1 MGYLIILVIVIA
13 VFLFYRFSD
22 RIEKYW
28 PWFWKNIG
36 QPLFNYFFVIS
47 VRKLTMAY
55 FATVAGINVTFPVVK
70 IIFDNEQNLEAAVSF
85 NGNGIDWAAVIITVF
100 LTIAYIVFIIHENKQ
115 LRSVSLDTVED
126 VVDAVQKQVGR
137 GSLEIVKD
145 SLPEIRNCISTLHVN
160 TAYGLLGTMRA
171 EVDKA
176 RMPDWSLLARID
188 YLMGACKRFI
198 DKDQCKMH
206 FKRAYD
212 EMDKSGT
219 FDKEIVAGR
228 ICEACKENDSLLAT
242 ALSKE
247 LREHDNQNIW
257 GWIPFVLESRDL
269 KADIDRLPNEIK
281 DKNKLLAEVLSL
293 GRQDVLEAQNA
304 LTLVIPEMEV
314 MTIDNFVL
322 WPYWLSVALTQFVA
336 TWKLG
341 ADGGC
346 LETDASK
353 KMLELTDQYFDL
365 LHHTQLPNLM
375 PDIDFIHVFVAY
387 NHDHCPQRI
396 EEMAKLKPSDSNKE
410 IYYLAYASMLQSAN
424 MYPEAFSLLAK
435 YDGEPSISI
444 MNDWLQLAVRIDNIS
459 EIESVFKQMTEK
471 QIVIPDT
478 MVSSF
483 SASLHICSDKV
494 SPFVSQL
501 KFGNEVT
508 RRLFLELYN
517 FKAGNDVDIE
527 YVKAHAEEIPHD
539 MIAYMAT
546 LFQKYGMTD
555 TAIEKLESVLSDSY
569 FDYRNYVYVE
579 LLQSDKKYNSKLY
592 GYLKELR
599 EKGLASD
606 DLKQKEMMMAER
618 MMDFKRVVI
627 ISTEL
632 IKKHPENGILMEHHL
647 MALYRNDQ
655 TDEIERLFPDL
666 KNLQFPE
673 TSVQNIFNIYLI
685 TGRYEKAL
693 AFLYDE
699 IQKNNSQILR
709 DFFFQVHL
717 HKGIADLIMKQY
729 DVVALDSYVLIN
741 VDGKEEYTT
750 IRPGSYLE
758 DLIGKKVGEE
768 ISFNSVNKEIKV
780 VVMAVFNRYF
790 KLMKEIMDE
799 IAKHQSKHI
808 RSFTID
814 DLQGGEG
821 ILANLAKIAGP
832 TEDYSAEEEKMKSLY
847 SVGRTTM
854 YYFINQHQLFPELY
868 KLIFGDF
875 RIRMIPV
882 QAVKHQVQMVE
893 LNVSQLKPVLDLSS
907 LLLLHELQLK
917 YNLALPFKCII
928 PHSMQVAI
936 HDVAVKERNAI
947 PSFLSESVASQLT
960 IKVEDEREHPLLS
973 KLNMLEKWISEY
985 CELEDDEE
993 LLNVDLEKMPSELSA
1008 LYMQCVRLAN
1018 KPDRILITEDWTAT
1032 HIDLRAYPAM
1042 NVVNWLSII
1051 GIGDEKELHLYLS
1064 RINYL
1069 GCNLCA
1075 YYIFEQYNSKKA
1087 NQANN
1092 FGTCLENIEFNPYIA
1107 SEVFRA
1113 GNLMLSSIVVPSD
1126 RLVVS
1131 SMFASVFKNLEYQQ
1145 AASILNMAMRMYRN
1159 NEYQQCLMQGFRM
1172 AHPIIV

>member
-1 MGYLIILVIVIA
+1 
-13 VFLFYRFSD
+13 
-22 RIEKYW
+22 
-28 PWFWKNIG
+28 
-36 QPLFNYFFVIS
+36 
-47 VRKLTMAY
+47 
-55 FATVAGINVTFPVVK
+55 
-70 IIFDNEQNLEAAVSF
+70 
-85 NGNGIDWAAVIITVF
+85 
-100 LTIAYIVFIIHENKQ
+100 
-115 LRSVSLDTVED
+115 
-126 VVDAVQKQVGR
+126 
-137 GSLEIVKD
+137 
-145 SLPEIRNCISTLHVN
+145 
-160 TAYGLLGTMRA
+160 
-171 EVDKA
+171 
-176 RMPDWSLLARID
+176 
-188 YLMGACKRFI
+188 
-198 DKDQCKMH
+198 
-206 FKRAYD
+206 
-212 EMDKSGT
+212 
-219 FDKEIVAGR
+219 
-228 ICEACKENDSLLAT
+228 
-242 ALSKE
+242 
-247 LREHDNQNIW
+247 
-257 GWIPFVLESRDL
+257 
-269 KADIDRLPNEIK
+269 
-281 DKNKLLAEVLSL
+281 
-293 GRQDVLEAQNA
+293 
-304 LTLVIPEMEV
+304 
-314 MTIDNFVL
+314 
-322 WPYWLSVALTQFVA
+322 
-336 TWKLG
+336 
-341 ADGGC
+341 
-346 LETDASK
+346 
-353 KMLELTDQYFDL
+353 
-365 LHHTQLPNLM
+365 
-375 PDIDFIHVFVAY
+375 
-387 NHDHCPQRI
+387 
-396 EEMAKLKPSDSNKE
+396 
-410 IYYLAYASMLQSAN
+410 
-424 MYPEAFSLLAK
+424 
-435 YDGEPSISI
+435 
-444 MNDWLQLAVRIDNIS
+444 
-459 EIESVFKQMTEK
+459 
-471 QIVIPDT
+471 
-478 MVSSF
+478 
-483 SASLHICSDKV
+483 
-494 SPFVSQL
+494 
-501 KFGNEVT
+501 
-508 RRLFLELYN
+508 
-517 FKAGNDVDIE
+517 
-527 YVKAHAEEIPHD
+527 
-539 MIAYMAT
+539 
-546 LFQKYGMTD
+546 
-555 TAIEKLESVLSDSY
+555 
-569 FDYRNYVYVE
+569 
-579 LLQSDKKYNSKLY
+579 
-592 GYLKELR
+592 
-599 EKGLASD
+599 
-606 DLKQKEMMMAER
+606 
-618 MMDFKRVVI
+618 
-627 ISTEL
+627 
-632 IKKHPENGILMEHHL
+632 

-673 TSVQNIFNIYLI
+673 TSIQNIFNIYLI
-685 TGRYEKAL
+685 TGSYEKAL

-717 HKGIADLIMKQY
+717 HKGIEDLIMKQY

-947 PSFLSESVASQLT
+947 PSFLSESVASRLT

-993 LLNVDLEKMPSELSA
+993 LLNEDLEKMPSELSA
-1008 LYMQCVRLAN
+1008 LYMQSVRLAN

-1075 YYIFEQYNSKKA
+1075 EYIFEQYNSKKA

-1172 AHPIIV
+1172 AHPIIL